1 MGVYGKLLNK
11 HYTPP
16 QQQTQSQEPQQSP
29 ESQEVGKIGTQEVT
43 KIISQENGKI
53 GEWEDRNLLTYQ
65 TTNQGKQESIKRA
78 DLPQQTFNM
87 LPEVIALLN
96 ATKETLKWKYKIKTT
111 KEQIAEIAIK
121 ELCLDVQ
128 RNEQDSTLVKEL
140 AKILEPQES
149 GKMGKK

>member
-16 QQQTQSQEPQQSP
+16 QQQTQPQEPAQSP
-29 ESQEVGKIGTQEVT
+29 GKQEGGKIGTQEDRKTAT
-43 KIISQENGKI
+43 KEDGKTGRLENGNPPNK
-53 GEWEDRNLLTYQ
+53 EDRNP
-65 TTNQGKQESIKRA
+65 GKQENIKRA

-96 ATKETLKWKYKIKTT
+96 ATKETLKWKHKIKAT
-111 KEQIAEIAIK
+111 KEQIAEIAIR

-128 RNEQDSTLVKEL
+128 KNEQASTLVKEL
-140 AKILEPQES
+140 SKTPGSQENGKI
-149 GKMGKK
+149 GK

>member
-16 QQQTQSQEPQQSP
+16 PIQTQPQEQQQSP
-29 ESQEVGKIGTQEVT
+29 GKREVGKMGT
-43 KIISQENGKI
+43 QENGKV
-53 GEWEDRNLLTYQ
+53 GKLENGNPPNKEDRNP
-65 TTNQGKQESIKRA
+65 GKQESIKRA

-96 ATKETLKWKYKIKTT
+96 ATKETLKWKYQIKAT
-111 KEQIAEIAIK
+111 KEQIAEIAIR

-128 RNEQDSTLVKEL
+128 R
-140 AKILEPQES
+140 
-149 GKMGKK
+149 

>member
-16 QQQTQSQEPQQSP
+16 QQQTQPQELQQNP
-29 ESQEVGKIGTQEVT
+29 GN
-43 KIISQENGKI
+43 QENGKV
-53 GEWEDRNLLTYQ
+53 GNQEDRKKASLESRKMGKLENGNPSTHEPI
-65 TTNQGKQESIKRA
+65 NPGKQENIKRA

-111 KEQIAEIAIK
+111 KEQIAEIAIR

-128 RNEQDSTLVKEL
+128 KNDQESVLVKEL
-140 AKILEPQES
+140 SKNP
-149 GKMGKK
+149 GN

>member
-16 QQQTQSQEPQQSP
+16 QQPTQPQELPQSP
-29 ESQEVGKIGTQEVT
+29 GKQEVGKVETQENRKT
-43 KIISQENGKI
+43 TSQENGKM
-53 GEWEDRNLLTYQ
+53 GKLENGNPPNKEDRNP
-65 TTNQGKQESIKRA
+65 GKQESIKRA

-96 ATKETLKWKYKIKTT
+96 ATKETLKWKYKIKAT

-128 RNEQDSTLVKEL
+128 RNGQVSTLVKEL
-140 AKILEPQES
+140 STIPGSQDN
-149 GKMGKK
+149 GKVGK